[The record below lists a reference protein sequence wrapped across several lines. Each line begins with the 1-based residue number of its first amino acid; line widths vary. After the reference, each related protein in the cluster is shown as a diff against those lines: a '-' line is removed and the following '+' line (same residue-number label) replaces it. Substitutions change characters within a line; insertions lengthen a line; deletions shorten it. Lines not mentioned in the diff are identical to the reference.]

1 MANQSINKKHEYSTS
16 DFDGVNTQALRQAIR
31 PGQQAWLENI
41 QPIGPA
47 NARVV
52 PGISAQLAQLTGGV
66 TPYYAQG
73 FNITI
78 GGTATDIIFVAS
90 TDGNIWSINL
100 STYAVTAITLG
111 GANDGDF
118 TQCSA
123 AQWKNERLM
132 IIDSVT
138 GLWDWDGTTLNNA
151 GYTSRP
157 SSGTCIATFS
167 NIVWVAN
174 NRTISYS
181 AFNSYQ
187 NFSVA
192 AGNNGGSTILS
203 DETLHSSIQQL
214 ISSNNFLYVF
224 GIDSVNVFSDARAS
238 AAGNPIFTNTNL
250 STGVGTGFP
259 MSCATYGRSVWF
271 GSANGFYGLYGASAR
286 KESTELDGMYDQIL
300 NINNPALVGAAP
312 TISAGLVTINQILC
326 VAFLFT
332 YQDTDG
338 NRPLLAVYF
347 DKKWFFVGKTAI
359 TSEDNPTI
367 IVDCPVKGQNKLF
380 SFDSSGRF
388 YQLFSSDSDVEFQWK
403 TALWDFQQPIQYK
416 QATKVGVGVY
426 FSAAVST
433 IDALIDTESSSNTVS
448 PPLSVSGSMTFV
460 GSGPITFVGTGPI
473 TFLSAGYVL
482 LQSDAT
488 NWGRYVGV
496 TLNGNASNLTF
507 TLMMMEYN
515 YRSQWGT

>member
-1 MANQSINKKHEYSTS
+1 MAEKSINKKHEYSTS
-16 DFDGVNTQALRQAIR
+16 DFDGVNTQALRQAIK

-41 QPIGPA
+41 QPLGPA
-47 NARVV
+47 NAKVV
-52 PGISAQLAQLTGGV
+52 PGISDQLAQLTGGV

-73 FNITI
+73 FNII
-78 GGTATDIIFVAS
+78 IAGTPTDLIFVAS

-111 GANDGDF
+111 TVNDGKF
-118 TQCSA
+118 TKCSA

-138 GLWDWDGTTLNNA
+138 GLWDWNGAALNNA
-151 GYTSRP
+151 GYTSKP
-157 SSGTCIATFS
+157 ASGTCIATFS

-259 MSCATYGRSVWF
+259 MSCTTYGRSVWF

-312 TISAGLVTINQILC
+312 TISSGLVTINQVLC
-326 VAFLFT
+326 IAFLVT
-332 YQDTDG
+332 YLDPGILGT
-338 NRPLLAVYF
+338 RPLIALYF
-347 DKKWFFVGKTAI
+347 DKKWFFAGQSAI
-359 TSEDNPTI
+359 VSASTPTM
-367 IVDCPVKGQNKLF
+367 IVDCPVKGQNKLY

-388 YQLFSSDSDVEFQWK
+388 YQLFSNVSASLEFTWK
-403 TALWDFQQPIQYK
+403 TALWDFQQPVQYK
-416 QATKVGVGVY
+416 QATKIGVGVNY
-426 FSAAVST
+426 GAAVSSVRAT
-433 IDALIDTESSSNTVS
+433 IDSENGSNTQIT
-448 PPLSVSGSMTFV
+448 LSSGQGLVFV
-460 GSGPITFVGTGPI
+460 GSGPITFV
-473 TFLSAGYVL
+473 
-482 LQSDAT
+482 
-488 NWGRYVGV
+488 
-496 TLNGNASNLTF
+496 AS
-507 TLMMMEYN
+507 
-515 YRSQWGT
+515 

>member
-1 MANQSINKKHEYSTS
+1 MAGQSINKKHEYSTS
-16 DFDGVNTQALRQAIR
+16 DFDGVNTQALRQAIK

-47 NARVV
+47 NAKVV
-52 PGISAQLAQLTGGV
+52 PSISIQLAQLTGGV

-90 TDGNIWSINL
+90 IDGNIWSINL
-100 STYAVTAITLG
+100 NTYVVTAITLATVNAG
-111 GANDGDF
+111 KF
-118 TQCSA
+118 TKCSA

-132 IIDSVT
+132 IIDDVT
-138 GLWDWDGTTLNNA
+138 GLWDWNGAALNNA
-151 GYTSRP
+151 GYTAKP
-157 SSGTCIATFS
+157 ASGTCIATFAGS
-167 NIVWVAN
+167 VWVAS

-181 AFNSYQ
+181 AINSYL
-187 NFSVA
+187 NFGA
-192 AGNNGGSTILS
+192 PGGSLIIT

-224 GIDSVNVFSDARAS
+224 GIDSVNVFSDVRVS
-238 AAGNPIFTNTNL
+238 GVSQVFTNTNL

-259 MSCATYGRSVWF
+259 MSCTTYGRSVWF
-271 GSANGFYGLYGASAR
+271 ASANGFYGLYGASAR

-300 NINNPALVGAAP
+300 NINNPSAVGAAP
-312 TISAGLVTINQILC
+312 TVSAGLVTINQILC

-332 YQDTDG
+332 YEDVG
-338 NRPLLAVYF
+338 LNRPLLAVYF
-347 DKKWFFVGKTAI
+347 DKKWFFASQGAN
-359 TSEDNPTI
+359 SGESAPTM
-367 IVDCPVKGQNKLF
+367 IVDCPVKGKNKLY
-380 SFDSSGRF
+380 SFDTAGRF
-388 YQLFSSDSDVEFQWK
+388 YEMFSGTSDVSYKWQ

-416 QATKVGVGVY
+416 QAIKVGVGAN
-426 FSAAVST
+426 FASSAST
-433 IDALIDTESSSNTVS
+433 ITGTVDTESSFVPIS
-448 PPLSVSGSMTFV
+448 PGLSVSGTL
-460 GSGPITFVGTGPI
+460 TFVGTGPI
-473 TFLSAGYVL
+473 TFTSTGPPSLPITFLTSGYSL

-496 TLNGNASNLTF
+496 TLTGTASELTF

-515 YRSQWGT
+515 YRSQWGN

>member
-1 MANQSINKKHEYSTS
+1 MADQSINKKHEYSTS
-16 DFDGVNTQALRQAIR
+16 DFDGVNTQALRQAIKS
-31 PGQQAWLENI
+31 GQQAWLENI

-47 NARVV
+47 NAKVV
-52 PGISAQLAQLTGGV
+52 PGISTQLAQLTGGV

-73 FNITI
+73 FNII
-78 GGTATDIIFVAS
+78 ISGTPTDIIFVAS

-100 STYAVTAITLG
+100 STYAVTAITLATPNAG
-111 GANDGDF
+111 SF
-118 TQCSA
+118 TKCSA

-151 GYTSRP
+151 GYTSKP
-157 SSGTCIATFS
+157 SSGTCIATFAGC
-167 NIVWVAN
+167 VWVAN

-181 AFNSYQ
+181 AINSYL
-187 NFSVA
+187 NF
-192 AGNNGGSTILS
+192 GTPGGSLIIT

-214 ISSNNFLYVF
+214 VSSNNFLYVF
-224 GIDSVNVFSDARAS
+224 GIDSVNVFSDVRVS
-238 AAGNPIFTNTNL
+238 GGNQIFTNTNL
-250 STGVGTGFP
+250 STGVGTAFP
-259 MSCATYGRSVWF
+259 MSCVTYGRSVWF
-271 GSANGFYGLYGASAR
+271 ASANGFYGLYGAAAR
-286 KESTELDGMYDQIL
+286 KESTELDGMYDQVL

-312 TISAGLVTINQILC
+312 TVSAGLVTINQILC

-332 YQDTDG
+332 YQDTSG
-338 NRPLLAVYF
+338 NRPLMAVYF

-359 TSEDNPTI
+359 TPESNPTI
-367 IVDCPVKGQNKLF
+367 IVDCPVKGQNNLY

-388 YQLFSSDSDVEFQWK
+388 HQLLSSNSDVQFEWK
-403 TALWDFQQPIQYK
+403 TALWDFQKPIQYK
-416 QATKVGVGVY
+416 QATKIGVGVN
-426 FSAAVST
+426 FGAAVST
-433 IDALIDTESSSNTVS
+433 IDALIDTESSSNTIS
-448 PPLSVSGSMTFV
+448 PPLSASGSLTFV
-460 GSGPITFVGTGPI
+460 GSGPITFVGVGPI

-496 TLNGNASNLTF
+496 TLNGNASELTF